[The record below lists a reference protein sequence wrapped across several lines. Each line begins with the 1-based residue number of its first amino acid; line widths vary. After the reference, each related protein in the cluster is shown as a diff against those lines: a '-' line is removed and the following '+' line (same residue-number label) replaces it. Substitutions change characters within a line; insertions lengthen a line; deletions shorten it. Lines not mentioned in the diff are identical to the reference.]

1 MSNPL
6 ERYHKLCLM
15 DFLAKS
21 YSYPLACKELS
32 FLIRG
37 AFIKLPKNL
46 QSLIYEHIITAFHLL
61 PEMQTSSAASA
72 ARLLARAVEAAL
84 PKQKRN
90 SVIVEFKKAMVV
102 HKRRTKAHQEEKGS
116 CQLPQDVLLHIFRFI
131 DVQSLVSAGLVCR
144 SWNVAAEDEYLWQL
158 QYTTFFVCSDDNS
171 KSINDKDS
179 EDGFASSS
187 TPRVDWKEEFKKAY
201 VGNSLGRN
209 TYGRGYCKHCDTI
222 VSFSTL
228 RCPNDHGRNKNTQIK
243 PLSIN
248 QVVEYVLNG
257 ASELIYSSDSETDSD
272 EDVISEFWALPKYLG
287 SSGAN

>member
-1 MSNPL
+1 MSDPL
-6 ERYHKLCLM
+6 QRYQNLALT
-15 DFLAKS
+15 DSLAKS
-21 YSYPLACKELS
+21 YTYPLACKELS

-37 AFIKLPKNL
+37 AFNKLPKNL
-46 QSLIYEHIITAFHLL
+46 QSLIYQHIITAFHLL

-72 ARLLARAVEAAL
+72 AHLLAQGVEAAL

-90 SVIVEFKKAMVV
+90 SAIVEFKKAMVA
-102 HKRRTKAHQEEKGS
+102 HKRRSKAHQEEKGS
-116 CQLPQDVLLHIFRFI
+116 AQLPQDVLLHIFRFL

-144 SWNVAAEDEYLWQL
+144 SWNVAADDEYLWQL
-158 QYTTFFVCSDDNS
+158 QYTKFFGCSDDNS
-171 KSINDKDS
+171 KPINDKDS
-179 EDGFASSS
+179 VDDFA
-187 TPRVDWKEEFKKAY
+187 TAPHVDWKEEFKRAY

-228 RCPNDHGRNKNTQIK
+228 RCPNDHGRNKNKLIK

-257 ASELIYSSDSETDSD
+257 SSELIYSSDSETDSD
-272 EDVISEFWALPKYLG
+272 EVVISEFWALPKYLG
-287 SSGAN
+287 SRLPN